1 MSPEDLEMW
10 KESVFE
16 YTRMVETLVDD
27 RVAIKDL
34 ISNHLKQFFDYDE
47 ISFDDLFNR
56 IILKWSYDNDPVI
69 KVDELDGWNMD
80 FIISHNYSE
89 QLGHGVII
97 EVYPFGLPEEGVI
110 TES

>member
-56 IILKWSYDNDPVI
+56 IILKWSYGNDPVI
-69 KVDELDGWNMD
+69 KVDELDGLNMD
-80 FIISHNYSE
+80 FIISHFILNKQIMELLSRCIH
-89 QLGHGVII
+89 LGYLKR
-97 EVYPFGLPEEGVI
+97 E
-110 TES
+110 